1 MAAIITEKFKLHNAT
16 QFYESFSEAS
26 ANTYYLFV
34 GKSTAF
40 TSGTT
45 GGTDS
50 VPPTP
55 PDSVSNEFYIWDDM
69 LAAKKIGTT
78 DITYAIPR
86 RNWTNSTVYDMY
98 EHNVSASNTASSGA
112 TSLYTSTFYFMTSD
126 YRVYKVLDNNAGV
139 AYSGSEPTSTAN
151 TVFSLGGY
159 ILKYMYS
166 LTSAE
171 IEKYLT
177 TDFMPVSTD
186 ATVSAAGVDGAIES
200 LSITAGSGYTN
211 GTYYAAVYGDG
222 TSQGT
227 SSGAIVRI
235 TVASGAIKVY
245 GVTAGTDTTI
255 HAAGAGYTY
264 GTVNLGAGY
273 TFSDTSLSS
282 ASNMG
287 GAGGAVN
294 VQIGPKGGHG
304 YSAVRELGGHYVMM
318 NTTLTQA
325 EGDDFTTANDFRRV
339 GLVVDP
345 TDYGTSTIS
354 TATTRRQTYA
364 LKLTSTSGTFDP
376 DEKISQATTAA
387 IGKVIEWDATNTILY
402 YQQERFGD
410 YGTATTTGSY
420 IAFSAAN
427 VVTGATSGAVG
438 TPDASAD
445 SSVTLAN
452 GGTITFTNGYATPEM
467 KADSG
472 DVVYIENRKPISRAS
487 DQTEDIKLVVEF

>member
-16 QFYESFSEAS
+16 QFFESFSEAA

-34 GKSTAF
+34 GKSTPF
-40 TSGTT
+40 TTGTT

-55 PDSVSNEFYIWDDM
+55 PDSVSNEYYIWDDM

-78 DITYAIPR
+78 DITYSIPR
-86 RNWTNSTVYDMY
+86 RNWANSTVYDMY
-98 EHNVSASNTASSGA
+98 EHNVSASNTTTSGA

-126 YRVYKVLDNNAGV
+126 YRVYKVIDNNAGA

-159 ILKYMYS
+159 VLKYMYT

-177 TDFMPVSTD
+177 TEFMPVSTD
-186 ATVSAAGVDGAIES
+186 STVSTAAVDGAIES

-222 TSQGT
+222 TNQGT
-227 SSGAIVRI
+227 ANGAIVRI
-235 TVASGAIKVY
+235 TVASGAIKAF

-264 GTVNLGAGY
+264 GSVNLGAGY

-287 GAGGAVN
+287 GAGGVVA

-304 YSAVRELGGHYVMM
+304 NDAVRELGGHYVML

-325 EGDDFTTANDFRRV
+325 EGDDFSTANDFRRV

-345 TDYGTSTIS
+345 TDYGTSTVS
-354 TATTRRQTYA
+354 TAATRRQTYA
-364 LKLTSTSGTFDP
+364 LKLTSTSGTYDP
-376 DEKISQATTAA
+376 DEKISQTTTNA
-387 IGKVIEWDATNTILY
+387 IGKVVEWDATNSILY
-402 YQQERFGD
+402 YQQERYGD
-410 YGTATTTGSY
+410 YGTATASGSY
-420 IAFSAAN
+420 IAFSGAN
-427 VVTGATSGAVG
+427 VVTGATSGAIG

-445 SSVTLAN
+445 AAVTLA
-452 GGTITFTNGYATPEM
+452 GGGSITFTNGYANPEM
-467 KADSG
+467 NADSG
-472 DVVYIENRKPISRAS
+472 DIVYIENRKPISRAS